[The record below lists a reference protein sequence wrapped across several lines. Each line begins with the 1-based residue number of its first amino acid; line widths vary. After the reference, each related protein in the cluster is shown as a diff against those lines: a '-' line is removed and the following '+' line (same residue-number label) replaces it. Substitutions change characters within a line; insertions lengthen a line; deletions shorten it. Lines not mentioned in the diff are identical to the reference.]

1 MKTAVMKKAL
11 MLLTL
16 AFMFTIGRAVAT
28 PVDTYQFK
36 SEVNQKRGIALAR
49 SMRCPQCQN
58 QDLVDS
64 NSPVA
69 HDLRLQVYKMVDEGR
84 SDSEI
89 INYMTQ
95 RYGDFV
101 LYNPRLDGK
110 TYLLWWGPLGLLI
123 VGAIVVGLFV
133 RQQRSKREDKPASLS
148 ADEQAQLD
156 ELLSGK
162 TETHE
167 KDS

>member
-1 MKTAVMKKAL
+1 MKKL
-11 MLLTL
+11 LLLLSMISVFMLGN
-16 AFMFTIGRAVAT
+16 AFAT
-28 PVDTYQFK
+28 PVDTYKFK
-36 SEVNQKRGIALAR
+36 NDLNQKRGIALAR
-49 SMRCPQCQN
+49 SLRCPQCQN

-84 SDSEI
+84 SDTEI

-123 VGAIVVGLFV
+123 IGAIIGGVFI
-133 RQQRSKREDKPASLS
+133 RQQRIKKEDRPTALS
-148 ADEQAQLD
+148 ANDKAALD
-156 ELLSGK
+156 ELLSSN
-162 TETHE
+162 
-167 KDS
+167 KDD

>member
-1 MKTAVMKKAL
+1 MKKWIL
-11 MLLTL
+11 LLSMVTVFMLGN
-16 AFMFTIGRAVAT
+16 AMAT
-28 PVDTYQFK
+28 PVDTYKFK

-49 SMRCPQCQN
+49 SLRCPQCQN

-84 SDSEI
+84 SDTEI

-123 VGAIVVGLFV
+123 VGAIVGGVFI
-133 RQQRSKREDKPASLS
+133 RQQRIKKEDKPTTLS
-148 ADEQAQLD
+148 ADEQATLN
-156 ELLSGK
+156 ELLSTK
-162 TETHE
+162 
-167 KDS
+167 KDD

>member
-1 MKTAVMKKAL
+1 MKRL
-11 MLLTL
+11 FMLLSL
-16 AFMFTIGRAVAT
+16 ISVFMIGHVSAT
-28 PVDTYQFK
+28 PVDTYKFK
-36 SEVNQKRGIALAR
+36 SEVNQKRGISLAR
-49 SMRCPQCQN
+49 SLRCPQCQN

-84 SDSEI
+84 SDTEI

-123 VGAIVVGLFV
+123 IGAIVGGIFI
-133 RQQRSKREDKPASLS
+133 RQQRIKKEEKPEALSSDEKAAIDK
-148 ADEQAQLD
+148 
-156 ELLSGK
+156 LLAESQDK
-162 TETHE
+162 
-167 KDS
+167 

>member
-1 MKTAVMKKAL
+1 MKKLL
-11 MLLTL
+11 MLLSL
-16 AFMFTIGRAVAT
+16 KLVFMIGSAVAT

-36 SEVNQKRGIALAR
+36 NELNQKRGIALAR
-49 SMRCPQCQN
+49 SLRCPQCQN

-84 SDSEI
+84 SDTDI

-101 LYNPRLDGK
+101 LYNPRFDSK

-123 VGAIVVGLFV
+123 IGVTIGGIFI
-133 RQQRSKREDKPASLS
+133 RQQIIKTEDKPIRLS
-148 ADEQAQLD
+148 SDEQAKLN

-162 TETHE
+162 
-167 KDS
+167 KDD

>member
-1 MKTAVMKKAL
+1 MKK
-11 MLLTL
+11 LLLLLSMVCVFIFGT
-16 AFMFTIGRAVAT
+16 AVAT
-28 PVDTYQFK
+28 PVDTYKFK
-36 SEVNQKRGIALAR
+36 NDVNQKRGISLAR

-84 SDSEI
+84 SDTEI

-123 VGAIVVGLFV
+123 AGAIVGVVFI
-133 RQQRSKREDKPASLS
+133 RQQRINKEDKPAALS
-148 ADEQAQLD
+148 ADEKAKLD
-156 ELLSGK
+156 ELLSIK
-162 TETHE
+162 
-167 KDS
+167 KDD